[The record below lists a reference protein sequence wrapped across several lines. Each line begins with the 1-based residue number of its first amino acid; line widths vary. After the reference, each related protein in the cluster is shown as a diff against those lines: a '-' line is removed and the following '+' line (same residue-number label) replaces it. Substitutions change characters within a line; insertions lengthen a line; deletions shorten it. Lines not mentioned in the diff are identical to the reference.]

1 MIGRA
6 IGSPW
11 LLIGVALQAAFFLM
25 YLTLLSRAD
34 VSLVLPMTAIDYVTV
49 VVLAGVLLGE
59 PVTAARW
66 AGIALIVGGVFLVSR
81 S

>member
-1 MIGRA
+1 MTNTFGA
-6 IGSPW
+6 KGK
-11 LLIGVALQAAFFLM
+11 LDYAAEGM
-25 YLTLLSRAD
+25 AARDA
-34 VSLVLPMTAIDYVTV
+34 
-49 VVLAGVLLGE
+49 GE